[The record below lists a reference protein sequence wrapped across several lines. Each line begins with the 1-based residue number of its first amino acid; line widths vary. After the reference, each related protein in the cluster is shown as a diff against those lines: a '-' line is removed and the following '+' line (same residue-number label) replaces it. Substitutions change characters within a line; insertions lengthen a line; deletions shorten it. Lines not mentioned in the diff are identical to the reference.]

1 MGKVDDLTARAK
13 TIRSNAFPTLPPAG
27 TPLAERI
34 VPASSP
40 DDGKHI
46 MTSIITRACCA
57 MLSIIGAVGLV
68 AFADPGSTIGTVR
81 SDPAKVI
88 AAAGPVAVAQRG

>member
-1 MGKVDDLTARAK
+1 
-13 TIRSNAFPTLPPAG
+13 
-27 TPLAERI
+27 
-34 VPASSP
+34 
-40 DDGKHI
+40 